1 MKQNQPEP
9 PNSNYPK
16 LFEPLMVHNHRLSNR
31 VIMGSMHTGLEEKRG
46 GFERLAQYFKERAQG
61 GVGLIITGGIAP
73 NFAGRASP
81 FGSQLSFPWQ
91 VYKHRK
97 VTEAVH
103 SVGGKIAMQI
113 LHTGRYAYHPFSV
126 APSAIKSPIT
136 PFKPK
141 ALSRRGILKT
151 IKDFANCARLAK
163 RAGYDGVEI
172 MGSEG
177 YLINQFIVTKTN
189 KRNDEWG
196 GEFKNRIK
204 LALEIVKAVRQSTD
218 ENFIVIYR
226 LSMLDLVE
234 NGSSWTEVV
243 ELGRLIEK
251 AGASIIN
258 TGIGWHEARIPTI
271 VTSVPRANFTWV
283 TNKLKPHISIPLI
296 TTNRINTPEV
306 AESVLQNGDADMI
319 SMARPFLADP
329 EFMNKAEQGKG
340 NQINTCIACNQACL
354 DHVFKNKL
362 VSCLVNPR
370 ACEETILNF
379 NVSLEG
385 KNIAVIGAGPAGLA
399 FSVYAAQRG
408 HQVTLYDAADQIGGQ
423 LNIAKQVPG
432 KEEFFE
438 TIRYFAKM
446 LELHAVELKLNTLVN
461 KDMLLNSGYQ
471 EIVIATGISPRKPK
485 IEGVHHPKVLSYVD
499 VLKDNQPVGKKVA
512 IIGAGGIGFDVAEFL
527 THSESLTTRPD
538 RWNKEWAVDPQY
550 VNRGGLAS
558 KVEIEQSPRQ
568 VYLLQRKSS
577 KIGAGLGKT
586 SGWTH
591 RLSLKHKKVKMI
603 NHVHYEK
610 IDDQGLYINVDGQSR
625 CLEVD
630 NVILCAG
637 QLSNNQLYLQLK
649 SLFDQVHLIG
659 GADIALELDA
669 KRAIKQG
676 AKLASII

>member
-1 MKQNQPEP
+1 MNQNQSET
-9 PNSNYPK
+9 PNPNYPK

-61 GVGLIITGGIAP
+61 GVGLIVTGGIAP
-73 NFAGRASP
+73 NFAGRVSP

-91 VYKHRK
+91 VRKHRK

-113 LHTGRYAYHPFSV
+113 LHTGRYAYHPLSV
-126 APSAIKSPIT
+126 APSAIKSPIS

-141 ALSRRGILKT
+141 ALSRRGITKT
-151 IKDFANCARLAK
+151 IKDFANCASLAK
-163 RAGYDGVEI
+163 KAGYDGVEI

-177 YLINQFIVTKTN
+177 YLINQFIVEKTN
-189 KRNDEWG
+189 KRTDEWG
-196 GEFKNRIK
+196 GQFKNRIK
-204 LALEIVKAVRQSTD
+204 LALEIVKAVRQATD
-218 ENFIVIYR
+218 KNFIIIYR

-234 NGSSWTEVV
+234 KGSSWEEVV
-243 ELGRLIEK
+243 ELGQLIEK

-283 TNKLKPHISIPLI
+283 TKKLKPHINIPLI

-306 AESVLQNGDADMI
+306 AESVLQNGDADMV
-319 SMARPFLADP
+319 SMARPFLADS
-329 EFMNKAEQGKG
+329 EFMNKAKQGKSD
-340 NQINTCIACNQACL
+340 QINTCIACNQACL
-354 DHVFKNKL
+354 DHAFKNKL

-370 ACEETILNF
+370 ACEETLLNF
-379 NVSLEG
+379 EPSAQT
-385 KNIAVIGAGPAGLA
+385 KNIAVIGAGPAGMA
-399 FSVYAAQRG
+399 FAIYAAQRG
-408 HQVTLYDAADQIGGQ
+408 HRVTLFDAADKIGGQ
-423 LNIAKQVPG
+423 LNIANQVPG

-438 TIRYFAKM
+438 TIRYFTKM
-446 LELHAVELKLNTLVN
+446 IELHSVELKLNTSV
-461 KDMLLNSGYQ
+461 DRHMLSNSGYQ
-471 EIVIATGISPRKPK
+471 EIVIATGISPRVPQ
-485 IEGVHHPKVLSYVD
+485 IEGIDHSKVLSYID
-499 VLKDNQPVGKKVA
+499 VLKDKKPVGKKVA

-538 RWNKEWAVDPQY
+538 LWNKEWAVDPQY

-558 KVEIEQSPRQ
+558 KAEIEQSPRQ
-568 VYLLQRKSS
+568 VYLLQRKNS
-577 KIGAGLGKT
+577 KIGGGLGKT

-603 NHVHYEK
+603 NNVSYEK
-610 IDDQGLYINVDGQSR
+610 IDEQGLHISVDGKSR

-649 SLFDQVHLIG
+649 SQFEQVHLIG

-676 AKLASII
+676 AELAAII